1 MKTLQDYINE
11 SILDD
16 EDVLIQDTNNGVK
29 WFNIIKQQ
37 LIKHVESGGSYS
49 TRREVYDC
57 VVNNEIIKSTFKKVF
72 KKPDHFE
79 WNNLIYSDF
88 LGTCFQLS
96 DAKRRDWTHLERV
109 IRLDYKPNK
118 YFKIELKKPDHLK
131 QSIANKIRMKKYIEL
146 IEDIRKIAKKDWTE
160 PDSGNYIF
168 EI

>member
-16 EDVLIQDTNNGVK
+16 EDILIQDAKNGVK

-37 LIKHVESGGSYS
+37 LVKYAESRGDYGV
-49 TRREVYDC
+49 RREVYDC
-57 VVNNEIIKSTFKKVF
+57 VENNEVINSTLKKVF

-79 WNNLIYSDF
+79 WNSLGYSDLF
-88 LGTCFQLS
+88 GAGIQLS
-96 DAKRRDWTHLERV
+96 DSKRRDWTRLERV
-109 IRLDYKPNK
+109 IMFDYRPNK

-131 QSIANKIRMKKYIEL
+131 QSIANKIRINKYIEL
-146 IEDIRKIAKKDWTE
+146 IEDVKKIAKKDWTE
-160 PDSGNYIF
+160 PDSWNYVF

>member
-1 MKTLQDYINE
+1 MKSLYE

-16 EDVLIQDTNNGVK
+16 EDVLIGDVKNSIK

-37 LIKHVESGGSYS
+37 LVKYAESRGDYGV
-49 TRREVYDC
+49 RREVYDC
-57 VVNNEIIKSTFKKVF
+57 VVNNEVINSTLKKVF

-79 WNNLIYSDF
+79 WINLNCSDLF
-88 LGTCFQLS
+88 GAHIQLS
-96 DAKRRDWTHLERV
+96 DSKRRDWTQLERV
-109 IRLDYKPNK
+109 IMLDYRPNK

-131 QSIANKIRMKKYIEL
+131 QSIANKTRMNKYIEL

-160 PDSGNYIF
+160 PENGNYIF